1 MDTRSSASDVRNSV
15 LYCIVEYEY
24 GTNSRQVY
32 QELLEKHMIAYS
44 KLWKIVQIS
53 TCFTN
58 DDF

>member
-1 MDTRSSASDVRNSV
+1 MDIVIFPSPLYSTPPSDVRNSV

-44 KLWKIVQIS
+44 KL
-53 TCFTN
+53 
-58 DDF
+58 